1 MKFQGLNLTLI
12 SVEFWFCPG
21 KMTILKLTLKEGEE
35 ATEHTSISFRDFIQS
50 DESILR
56 CGRFDPPIEEEGVM
70 LSVFHFI
77 SFTFKNGIFSIFTGI
92 NSMPIS
98 AQSLPVINL
107 TIIDPGKETVYFVCF
122 LHLLHL
128 VPVQQPEALSSRIR
142 TLDQMCHAHVFHM
155 NCDTRVVSFLSS
167 FSCNWGKMGDA
178 IKNSLKNSTFGAFGP
193 AVCLADDER
202 IDLTSFFSESKYMA
216 RSPVVLTVVS
226 QSKCN
231 LIQILFNCLFLY
243 F

>member
-35 ATEHTSISFRDFIQS
+35 ATEHTSIAFRDFIQN
-50 DESILR
+50 DESVLR
-56 CGRFDPPIEEEGVM
+56 CGLFDPPLFYRNIPI
-70 LSVFHFI
+70 SQFNFI
-77 SFTFKNGIFSIFTGI
+77 SFTFEDGIFSIFTG
-92 NSMPIS
+92 NDSTGIS

-107 TIIDPGKETVYFVCF
+107 TIIDPGKETFYFVCF
-122 LHLLHL
+122 IHLLHL

-167 FSCNWGKMGDA
+167 FSCIWSKMGDA

-193 AVCLADDER
+193 TVCLADDER
-202 IDLTSFFSESKYMA
+202 IDVTSFFSESKYMA

-226 QSKCN
+226 QSKCK
-231 LIQILFNCLFLY
+231 LI
-243 F
+243 